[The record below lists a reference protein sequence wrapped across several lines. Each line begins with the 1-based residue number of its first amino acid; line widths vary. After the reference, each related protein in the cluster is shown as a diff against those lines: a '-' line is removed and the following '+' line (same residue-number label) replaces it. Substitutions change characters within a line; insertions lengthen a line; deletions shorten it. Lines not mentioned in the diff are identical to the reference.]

1 MEGLVIKSMG
11 SSYTVRN
18 ADGTKLECRLKGK
31 FKIQGIKATN
41 PIAVGDRV
49 EFTIMPDG
57 VGQISEIKERFNY
70 IIRKATNLSKS
81 THVLAANIDKAYLIA
96 TIAQPRTSSGFIDRF
111 LVTAEAYHIPATIL
125 INKKD
130 LLTEEQFTSAR
141 ELLAMYEGI
150 GYPGKIISS
159 FDPEDIE
166 ELCEELKGKINL
178 FSGHSGVGK
187 SSLINAI
194 DPKFQLKVENISAY
208 HKKGIHTTTFA
219 EMHEIANGGFIIDTP
234 GIKEFGLIDFLK
246 EEVALYFPEMKELLS
261 KCQYYNCTHQHEPR
275 CAVKEALKSGEISV
289 SRYSNYIGIM
299 KDEYFNENEWD

>member
-1 MEGLVIKSMG
+1 MEGLVIKSTGG
-11 SSYTVRN
+11 SYIVRIS
-18 ADGTKLECRLKGK
+18 DGSKIECRLKGK

-49 EFTIMPDG
+49 EFTIMPDN

-81 THVLAANIDKAYLIA
+81 THVLAANIDNAYLIA
-96 TIAQPRTSSGFIDRF
+96 TLAQPRTSTGFIDRF
-111 LVTAEAYHIPATIL
+111 LVTAEAYHIPAIIL

-130 LLTEEQFTSAR
+130 LLTDEQLIAAK
-141 ELLAMYEGI
+141 ELLEMYDRI
-150 GYPGKIISS
+150 GYRGKIISS
-159 FDPEDIE
+159 FDPKDTE
-166 ELCEELKGKINL
+166 ELSEELKGKINL

-187 SSLINAI
+187 SSLINSI
-194 DPKFQLKVENISAY
+194 DPRFHLKVENISAY

-219 EMHEIANGGFIIDTP
+219 EMHELSNGSFIIDTP
-234 GIKEFGLIDFLK
+234 GIKEFGLTDFLK

-261 KCQYYNCTHQHEPR
+261 RCQFYNCTHQHEPR
-275 CAVKEALKSGEISV
+275 CAVKEALQSGQISV

>member
-130 LLTEEQFTSAR
+130 LLTEEQFLNLR
-141 ELLAMYEGI
+141 LI
-150 GYPGKIISS
+150 G
-159 FDPEDIE
+159 
-166 ELCEELKGKINL
+166 
-178 FSGHSGVGK
+178 
-187 SSLINAI
+187 
-194 DPKFQLKVENISAY
+194 
-208 HKKGIHTTTFA
+208 
-219 EMHEIANGGFIIDTP
+219 
-234 GIKEFGLIDFLK
+234 
-246 EEVALYFPEMKELLS
+246 
-261 KCQYYNCTHQHEPR
+261 
-275 CAVKEALKSGEISV
+275 LKSIWLEKKV
-289 SRYSNYIGIM
+289 WC
-299 KDEYFNENEWD
+299 K